1 VAGPALPQDGIVDL
15 VWLLGAIPARASD
28 PERQSDMAWSPLP
41 ALAGAAE
48 LAAAESFPWGS
59 GACANVA
66 KRRFWLRLGLVGTG
80 GAAPVSTA
88 RRAEPRECLLKGS
101 FVTGSWNGLD
111 GEPGDRND

>member
-1 VAGPALPQDGIVDL
+1 VAGPTLPQDGIVDL

-41 ALAGAAE
+41 ALASAAE

-66 KRRFWLRLGLVGTG
+66 KRRFWLRLGWSVLAG
-80 GAAPVSTA
+80 PPRFPR
-88 RRAEPRECLLKGS
+88 RRAQSHESAC
-101 FVTGSWNGLD
+101 
-111 GEPGDRND
+111 